1 MRRLDDT
8 PIDPEIAAS
17 LDAIDATLA
26 GEPVDPKY
34 ADLAELA
41 LLLSTDR
48 PQCSDEFA
56 RTMDERVARRFAP
69 APTATAG
76 GTGHGGRRR
85 RSFWSLAPVWGSAV
99 AGLAIAVMVVVNL
112 GGGTTSNSSSSAAS
126 FNASPPLTTTSASTA
141 SSSAGSVAGGTAL
154 LSVPAPPRS
163 LKHAAA
169 NGTATRSP
177 APIAAAPVVSA
188 ASGSTPATAPTP
200 PANGRKII
208 QSAQLALN
216 APPTRIDAVAQQV
229 FNVVGAQSGFVNRSS
244 VTAANNPGAYAEF
257 QLSIPSQN
265 LSQTM
270 AQLSKLRY
278 ASVSSRTDNT
288 QDVNNQSVGDN
299 RAVDEDKAKRTAL
312 LKQLANAVT
321 TQQIDSITAQIHD
334 INAKLAA
341 DESTLNSLNHAIAY
355 SRIQLT
361 INAASALPA
370 THHHSGFTLGKAAH
384 DAGRVL
390 TVAAG
395 VALITLAAAVPI
407 ALLAALAW
415 WIASV
420 ARRRRR
426 EQALD
431 LA

>member
-48 PQCSDEFA
+48 PESSAEFA
-56 RTMDERVARRFAP
+56 HTMDERVARRFAP
-69 APTATAG
+69 APTAAAG
-76 GTGHGGRRR
+76 GTGHGGGRR
-85 RSFWSLAPVWGSAV
+85 RSVWSLAPVWGSAV
-99 AGLAIAVMVVVNL
+99 AGLAVAVLVVVNL
-112 GGGTTSNSSSSAAS
+112 GGGSSMSSSSSPAYLNGSPALSSPSATTASSSAAS
-126 FNASPPLTTTSASTA
+126 A
-141 SSSAGSVAGGTAL
+141 AGGTAVQ
-154 LSVPAPPRS
+154 SQPAPSRT
-163 LKHAAA
+163 LKRAPV
-169 NGTATRSP
+169 NGTAT
-177 APIAAAPVVSA
+177 AAPVFGTVSGT
-188 ASGSTPATAPTP
+188 ASTAPTP

-208 QSAQLALN
+208 QSSQLALA
-216 APPTRIDAVAQQV
+216 APPTKIDAVAQQV
-229 FNVVGAQSGFVNRSS
+229 FNVIGAQSGIVNHSS
-244 VTAANNPGAYAEF
+244 VTASNTPGAYAEF
-257 QLSIPSQN
+257 QLSVPSQN
-265 LSQTM
+265 LPQTM
-270 AQLSKLRY
+270 ALLSRLRY

-312 LKQLANAVT
+312 LRQLANAVT

-355 SRIQLT
+355 SQIQLT

-370 THHHSGFTLGKAAH
+370 THHHGGFTLGKAAH

-395 VALITLAAAVPI
+395 VALITLAAMVPVG
-407 ALLAALAW
+407 LLAVLAW
-415 WIASV
+415 WIGTTV
-420 ARRRRR
+420 RRRRR

>member
-41 LLLSTDR
+41 LLLSADR
-48 PQCSDEFA
+48 PECSPEFA
-56 RTMDERVARRFAP
+56 HTMDERVARRFAP
-69 APTATAG
+69 SPTSAG
-76 GTGHGGRRR
+76 AGHGGRRR
-85 RSFWSLAPVWGSAV
+85 RSWWSLAPVWGSAV
-99 AGLAIAVMVVVNL
+99 AGLAVAVLVVVNL
-112 GGGTTSNSSSSAAS
+112 GGGSSDSSSSPAYLNGTPAL
-126 FNASPPLTTTSASTA
+126 ATPSATTA
-141 SSSAGSVAGGTAL
+141 SSSAGSAAGGTAL
-154 LSVPAPPRS
+154 QSLPAPSRS
-163 LKHAAA
+163 LEHAAA
-169 NGTATRSP
+169 NGTATRAP
-177 APIAAAPVVSA
+177 AAKSAAPLVGSVSST
-188 ASGSTPATAPTP
+188 ASTAPTP
-200 PANGRKII
+200 PTNGRKII

-216 APPTRIDAVAQQV
+216 AAPTRIDAVAQQV
-229 FNVVGAQSGFVNRSS
+229 FNVVGAQNGFVNRSS

-278 ASVSSRTDNT
+278 ASVGSRTDNT

-299 RAVDEDKAKRTAL
+299 RAVAEDKAKRTAL

-321 TQQIDSITAQIHD
+321 TQQIASITAQIHD

-355 SRIQLT
+355 SQIQLT

-370 THHHSGFTLGKAAH
+370 THHHSGFTLAKAAH

-395 VALITLAAAVPI
+395 VALISLAAAVPI
-407 ALLAALAW
+407 GLLAALAW
-415 WIASV
+415 WIASS

>member
-1 MRRLDDT
+1 V
-8 PIDPEIAAS
+8 S
-17 LDAIDATLA
+17 
-26 GEPVDPKY
+26 
-34 ADLAELA
+34 
-41 LLLSTDR
+41 
-48 PQCSDEFA
+48 
-56 RTMDERVARRFAP
+56 
-69 APTATAG
+69 
-76 GTGHGGRRR
+76 
-85 RSFWSLAPVWGSAV
+85 
-99 AGLAIAVMVVVNL
+99 
-112 GGGTTSNSSSSAAS
+112 
-126 FNASPPLTTTSASTA
+126 STA
-141 SSSAGSVAGGTAL
+141 S
-154 LSVPAPPRS
+154 
-163 LKHAAA
+163 
-169 NGTATRSP
+169 
-177 APIAAAPVVSA
+177 
-188 ASGSTPATAPTP
+188 TAPTP
-200 PANGRKII
+200 PTNGRKII

-216 APPTRIDAVAQQV
+216 AAPTRIDAVAQQV
-229 FNVVGAQSGFVNRSS
+229 FNVVGAQNGFVNRSS

-278 ASVSSRTDNT
+278 ASVGSRTDNT

-299 RAVDEDKAKRTAL
+299 RAVAEDKAKRTAL

-321 TQQIDSITAQIHD
+321 TQQIASITAQIHD

-355 SRIQLT
+355 SQIQLT

-395 VALITLAAAVPI
+395 VALISLAAAVPI
-407 ALLAALAW
+407 GLLAALAW
-415 WIASV
+415 WIASS